1 MVVAFETAGEAAAVT
16 LAHEGVS
23 KQHPREASDNK
34 ALPLLLG
41 AADGDLQDAEENF
54 RIVHDAGEQRGS
66 TAAG

>member
-1 MVVAFETAGEAAAVT
+1 MAFETAGEAAAVT

-66 TAAG
+66 SAAG

>member
-1 MVVAFETAGEAAAVT
+1 MAFVTAGESAAVT
-16 LAHEGVS
+16 LAPEGVS

>member
-1 MVVAFETAGEAAAVT
+1 MAFVTAGIAAVFT
-16 LAHEGVS
+16 LAHGGVS
-23 KQHPREASDNK
+23 KQHSRETSHNK

-66 TAAG
+66 TSAG